1 RVTSPSRSSARR
13 VNVSMRCEM
22 LPSALRIAL
31 KRLGPSPSVDT
42 TSTVHLSPTRERT
55 SLTARQSS
63 GTCRLPGAGRVP
75 SCALL
80 AVIYLA
86 SVTNR
91 NYIAVEIEG
100 LMAKLKLG
108 IVVGSN
114 RRDSINRKLAQ
125 ALARLGADKF
135 EVRILKV
142 DDLPIFNQD
151 LEADLPASVVRFKAE
166 VADADAILF
175 VTPEHNRSIT
185 ALLKN

>member
-63 GTCRLPGAGRVP
+63 GTCRLPGIRDVP
-75 SCALL
+75 SCGVF

-86 SVTNR
+86 LVSIR
-91 NYIAVEIEG
+91 NQEIEG
-100 LMAKLKLG
+100 PMGKLKLG
-108 IVVGSN
+108 ILVGSN
-114 RRDSINRKLAQ
+114 RRESINRKLAQ
-125 ALARLGADKF
+125 
-135 EVRILKV
+135 
-142 DDLPIFNQD
+142 
-151 LEADLPASVVRFKAE
+151 
-166 VADADAILF
+166 
-175 VTPEHNRSIT
+175 
-185 ALLKN
+185 